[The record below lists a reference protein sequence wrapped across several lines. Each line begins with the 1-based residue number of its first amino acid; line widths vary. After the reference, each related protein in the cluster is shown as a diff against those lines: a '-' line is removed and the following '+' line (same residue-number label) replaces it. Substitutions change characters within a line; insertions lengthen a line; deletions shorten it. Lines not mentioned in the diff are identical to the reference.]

1 MKSFLII
8 ILLFLF
14 ADYNGQINKG
24 FDDCKKNEFKA
35 KESFKISK
43 YYLEIDSINLSQKWL
58 DVTKDYHPE
67 NSNNALSFHILSL
80 QSEIFY
86 YVGLSQ
92 FGNQEAK
99 KAVKKAKILNDSLM
113 IADAYF
119 FEGLNLYEL
128 NKNREAE
135 KSFRFSLNF
144 YPENPKKSLF
154 ETIGNEHILNNISQL
169 KRTIG
174 EADSALYYN
183 QKAYDIA
190 LKKNSKRAIANC
202 EQTFGEIYQLKE
214 DLIQSNQFFLK
225 SIESAKR
232 FRNFDVA
239 LFSYG
244 LLLKN
249 EIQNPKICKDYFN
262 QGEKLIQQQNINLFF
277 RKTFYEYALQAFEKM
292 NSSEDIRKVQSKII
306 SLVNEEKSKNNVYI
320 QDISNQY
327 IKNENKLLNLEIEKL
342 KRKRKISVLQLL
354 VAGLAI
360 VIMALT
366 IIIFRRKNK
375 IQQKLLQQKT
385 DISKDLHDDI
395 GSGLGSILIHS
406 ELLSSNKISSEQ
418 QQKLSSKIYEVG
430 KEISQKLNTFIWSL
444 SNENNDLRSF
454 CEYVFSYANNLT
466 EETDIKLIC
475 TKSENL
481 DLSKELDGQIRKN
494 LFFCI
499 KEILNNSLKHSSAK
513 TIKISVNIIEKKSLE
528 VIIADDG
535 SGFTKENQFGN
546 GMTNIKNRVK
556 SLNGNVSFQN
566 NNGLTAIITIPI

>member
-1 MKSFLII
+1 MKSFLLI

-14 ADYNGQINKG
+14 ASHNGQITKG
-24 FDDCKKNEFKA
+24 FDDCKTNGCKA
-35 KESFKISK
+35 KESFKASK

-58 DVTKDYHPE
+58 DITKNHHPE
-67 NSNNALSFHILSL
+67 NSNDALSFHILSL

-99 KAVKKAKILNDSLM
+99 KAVKKARFLKDSLL
-113 IADAYF
+113 ISDAYF
-119 FEGLNLYEL
+119 FEGLEL
-128 NKNREAE
+128 GKNNDAE
-135 KSFRFSLNF
+135 KSFRLSLNF
-144 YPENPKKSLF
+144 YPKNPKKSLF
-154 ETIGNEHILNNISQL
+154 ETVGNEHILNNISQL

-202 EQTFGEIYQLKE
+202 EQTFGEIYQLKG

-225 SIESAKR
+225 SIESARR

-239 LFSYG
+239 LLSYG

-249 EIQNPKICKDYFN
+249 EVNNPKVCKNYFN
-262 QGEKLIQQQNINLFF
+262 QGETLIEQQNINLFF
-277 RKTFYEYALQAFEKM
+277 RRTFYEYALQAFEKM

-306 SLVNEEKSKNNVYI
+306 ALVNEEKSKNNVYI

-444 SNENNDLRSF
+444 SNENNDLRNF

-475 TKSENL
+475 TKSKTL

-499 KEILNNSLKHSSAK
+499 KEILNNSLKYSSAK
-513 TIKISVNIIEKKSLE
+513 TIKISVNIIDKKTLE
-528 VIIADDG
+528 VIISDNG
-535 SGFTKENQFGN
+535 TGLTKENQFGN
-546 GMTNIKNRVK
+546 GITNIKNRIK
-556 SLNGNVSFQN
+556 NLNGNVSFQN
-566 NNGLTAIITIPI
+566 NNGLTAIITVPI